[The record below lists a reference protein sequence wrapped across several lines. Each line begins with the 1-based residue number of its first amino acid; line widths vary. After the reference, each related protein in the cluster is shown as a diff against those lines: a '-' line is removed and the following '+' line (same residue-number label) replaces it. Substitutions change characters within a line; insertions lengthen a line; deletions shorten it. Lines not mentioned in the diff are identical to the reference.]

1 MVMIDEGAG
10 PFCLQGTGT
19 GQRAVTDRVRRIYR
33 QIQAV
38 VISPQSFF
46 VRNQTVERPVDIV
59 AESCE
64 KDLQRGI
71 WIMKKISSYIWDYKF
86 SYLGA
91 IASLL
96 IAVTLDMM
104 GPRLMALVVD
114 DVIVGGN
121 ITELKYLL
129 LGFLGVGIGRCVFQ
143 YVKEYTF
150 DKNGIRI
157 SADMRRDLF
166 RHVQGLSADFFDR
179 TNTGELMARVKEDI
193 DRIWDAIGYVGMLLI
208 EVIYHTSIILISMY
222 LLNWKLALLPTAAM
236 LMCGTIA
243 LLMERK
249 LGKVYEEISEENAKL
264 NTVAEENLAGV
275 RTVKAFAREKHEIG
289 KFLSHNKRYYELN
302 MQQSRVFVRY
312 YPFFSVV
319 SKVLPILTI
328 LVGGG
333 FVIKGQMTLGQMTA
347 FVEYSTNIVWPMEM
361 LGWLTNSFSAAV
373 ASNKKV
379 RKIYEEKP
387 TITENAEPVRIE
399 QVAGKVCFD
408 HVSFHKADM
417 YEILHDISF
426 TVEAGRTLGIMGA
439 TGAGKTSI
447 VQLLQRMY
455 DATEGAI
462 YLDDV
467 NIKELSL
474 EQLRTSVNF
483 VMQDVFLF
491 SDTINDNIKLG
502 KKERLDFKT
511 VRRASVQAQASDFI
525 ERMEETYDTVI
536 GERGVGLSG
545 GQKQRIS
552 IARALAKRDPILVL
566 DDSTSALDMETEQMI
581 QQTLRELEGT
591 TKIIIA
597 HRISAVRHA
606 DEIIVL
612 ENGSIAERGTH
623 EELLAKRGLYFE
635 TYESQYGDMDTAAIL
650 QQTINLLPETG
661 NSKETVTEAEKQK
674 GGETYGSQLI

>member
-1 MVMIDEGAG
+1 
-10 PFCLQGTGT
+10 
-19 GQRAVTDRVRRIYR
+19 
-33 QIQAV
+33 
-38 VISPQSFF
+38 
-46 VRNQTVERPVDIV
+46 
-59 AESCE
+59 
-64 KDLQRGI
+64 
-71 WIMKKISSYIWDYKF
+71 MKKISSYIWDYKF

-121 ITELKYLL
+121 IAELKYLL

-249 LGKVYEEISEENAKL
+249 LGQVYEEISEENARL

-474 EQLRTSVNF
+474 EQLRTSVSY

-502 KKERLDFKT
+502 KKERLDFQT

-635 TYESQYGDMDTAAIL
+635 TYESQYGDMDTAAAL
-650 QQTINLLPETG
+650 QQSINLLPETG
-661 NSKETVTEAEKQK
+661 NRKETVTEAEQ
-674 GGETYGSQLI
+674 

>member
-1 MVMIDEGAG
+1 
-10 PFCLQGTGT
+10 
-19 GQRAVTDRVRRIYR
+19 
-33 QIQAV
+33 
-38 VISPQSFF
+38 
-46 VRNQTVERPVDIV
+46 
-59 AESCE
+59 
-64 KDLQRGI
+64 
-71 WIMKKISSYIWDYKF
+71 MKKISSYIWDYKF

-121 ITELKYLL
+121 IAELKYLL

-249 LGKVYEEISEENAKL
+249 LGQVYEEISEENARL

-462 YLDDV
+462 YLDGV

-474 EQLRTSVNF
+474 EQLRTSVSY

-635 TYESQYGDMDTAAIL
+635 TYESQYGDMDTAAVL

-674 GGETYGSQLI
+674 GGETDGSQFI

>member
-1 MVMIDEGAG
+1 
-10 PFCLQGTGT
+10 
-19 GQRAVTDRVRRIYR
+19 
-33 QIQAV
+33 
-38 VISPQSFF
+38 
-46 VRNQTVERPVDIV
+46 
-59 AESCE
+59 
-64 KDLQRGI
+64 
-71 WIMKKISSYIWDYKF
+71 MKKISSYIWDYKF

-121 ITELKYLL
+121 IAELKYLL

-236 LMCGTIA
+236 VMCGTIA

-249 LGKVYEEISEENAKL
+249 LGQVYEEISEENARL

-474 EQLRTSVNF
+474 EQLRTSVSY

-635 TYESQYGDMDTAAIL
+635 TYESQYGDMDTAAAW

-661 NSKETVTEAEKQK
+661 NRKETVTEAEKQK

>member
-1 MVMIDEGAG
+1 
-10 PFCLQGTGT
+10 
-19 GQRAVTDRVRRIYR
+19 
-33 QIQAV
+33 
-38 VISPQSFF
+38 
-46 VRNQTVERPVDIV
+46 
-59 AESCE
+59 
-64 KDLQRGI
+64 
-71 WIMKKISSYIWDYKF
+71 MKKISSYIWDYKF

-121 ITELKYLL
+121 IAELKYLL

-236 LMCGTIA
+236 VMCGTIA

-249 LGKVYEEISEENAKL
+249 LGQVYEEISEENARL

-474 EQLRTSVNF
+474 EQLRTSVSY

-502 KKERLDFKT
+502 KKERLDFQT

-635 TYESQYGDMDTAAIL
+635 TYESQYGDMDTAAAL

-674 GGETYGSQLI
+674 GGETYGSQFI

>member
-1 MVMIDEGAG
+1 
-10 PFCLQGTGT
+10 
-19 GQRAVTDRVRRIYR
+19 
-33 QIQAV
+33 
-38 VISPQSFF
+38 
-46 VRNQTVERPVDIV
+46 
-59 AESCE
+59 
-64 KDLQRGI
+64 
-71 WIMKKISSYIWDYKF
+71 MKKISSYIWDYKF
-86 SYLGA
+86 SYLAA

-121 ITELKYLL
+121 IAELKYLL
-129 LGFLGVGIGRCVFQ
+129 LGFLGVGIGRCLFQ
-143 YVKEYTF
+143 YAKEYTF

-166 RHVQGLSADFFDR
+166 RHVQGLSAEFFDR

-236 LMCGTIA
+236 LLCGTIA

-249 LGKVYEEISEENAKL
+249 LGQVYEEISEENAKL

-379 RKIYEEKP
+379 RKIYEERP
-387 TITENAEPVRIE
+387 TITETAEPVRIE
-399 QVAGKVCFD
+399 QVAGKIRFD
-408 HVSFHKADM
+408 HVSFHKADLH
-417 YEILHDISF
+417 EILHDISF
-426 TVEAGRTLGIMGA
+426 TVEAGKTLGIMGA

-474 EQLRTSVNF
+474 AQLRTSVSY

-502 KKERLDFKT
+502 KKDFLDFRT
-511 VRRASVQAQASDFI
+511 VRRASAQAQASDFI
-525 ERMEETYDTVI
+525 ERMEDTYDTVI

-552 IARALAKRDPILVL
+552 IARALAKKDPVLVM

-581 QQTLRELEGT
+581 QQTLRELENT

-612 ENGSIAERGTH
+612 EDGAIAERGTH
-623 EELLAKRGLYFE
+623 EELLAKRGLYYE
-635 TYESQYGDMDTAAIL
+635 TYESQYGQVSANNEDALQGREAVQASVNNEDALQGREAVQKTEMKGLATADAR
-650 QQTINLLPETG
+650 QT
-661 NSKETVTEAEKQK
+661 K
-674 GGETYGSQLI
+674 GGETDGSQLV